1 MRLGKHIFQH
11 IKIVFVMSLVFCT
24 ACSQTK
30 NQKKL
35 DKMATKIDTYINT
48 ILKNVKHYPEEPV
61 YFIGST
67 GSYKYYEIKIN
78 DVIVVQNYFLKG
90 EDTSSLRRFSSI
102 NNALNKQGKQKLSFA
117 LFPEDGKT
125 FKSNDWV
132 ELSIETMDQ
141 FRETKEIFTFE
152 PPMKSDGETS
162 EHIGLESYS
171 GSFEFEGKL
180 PYKKQIDW
188 SESNS
193 LKDQKNIEQEVLEAY
208 KEVMRLYAEGDLDSL
223 LELYKPIFLDE
234 AQSVYATKEK
244 DYRLSYEL
252 NWERLHPF
260 FYKSK
265 PTLDADYELKFY
277 ADGRLVTLEKKKNTA
292 LSYNKS
298 ALSIIYDKDFDKFPD
313 GLTRANRDVVMF
325 EDVAT
330 PKKEMELYLFFYKP
344 KGSNTLKL
352 ATDVFREE
360 ELLNPIED

>member
-1 MRLGKHIFQH
+1 MRLGKYIFQH
-11 IKIVFVMSLVFCT
+11 IKIIFLMSLVFCT

-35 DKMATKIDTYINT
+35 DEMAIKIDTYINT

-61 YFIGST
+61 YFISSPGP
-67 GSYKYYEIKIN
+67 YKYYEIKIN
-78 DVIVVQNYFLKG
+78 DIIVIQNYFSKG
-90 EDTSSLRRFSSI
+90 DAPSYRNFSSI
-102 NNALNKQGKQKLSFA
+102 NNALNKKGKQNLTFT
-117 LFPEDGKT
+117 LFPSKDKT
-125 FKSNDWV
+125 FQSNDWV

-141 FRETKEIFTFE
+141 FRERKEIFTFE

-171 GSFEFEGKL
+171 GSFEFEAKL

-188 SESNS
+188 SESKS
-193 LKDQKNIEQEVLEAY
+193 LKDQKNTEQEVLEAY

-223 LELYKPIFLDE
+223 LELYKPIFQDE

-244 DYRLSYEL
+244 KSRLSYRL

-277 ADGRLVTLEKKKNTA
+277 AEGRLVTLEKKKNTA
-292 LSYNKS
+292 LSCNKS